1 MKKILIIIAFL
12 FISKLSF
19 SKALF
24 TVAPT
29 FPISGGKIALRQN
42 GSQTVAF
49 DLSINREYNLST
61 HDFEDVTARIE
72 FIYRTP
78 TEDKVMFTKEITSS
92 GFNGGS
98 TMVAPQEISYP
109 AYVANSKV
117 VVKLIYQGETKEVSV
132 TDCMLEVV
140 IVSPRPLAKEGD
152 FVRIYSSSPT
162 VSERGK
168 VYVAMDG
175 YYRHIVDV
183 NTLNGLF
190 TSGIQFLQVD
200 NLSDYWSTPVG
211 NPLGTNTRLV
221 KDVNNGKI
229 YFQEGNL
236 LRHIISPDVASLYHF
251 KTTNTV
257 NIPNLNGYVIG
268 EKVSL
273 KTVIEG
279 SLVRPP
285 DGKIYVIMNG
295 TARHIVDGQ
304 TYAAIFAVDPPIT
317 SVSNIDITPF
327 PLGNPIV
334 LGSRL
339 VKDIT
344 TGKIY
349 LQDGPSIL
357 RYITSPAVADRYSIN
372 LAYAQ
377 EINGLGTYSVGTSLQ

>member
-12 FISKLSF
+12 IASNVSF
-19 SKALF
+19 SKAIF
-24 TVAPT
+24 TVGPN
-29 FPISGGKIALRQN
+29 FPIVGGKIALRQN

-49 DLSINREYNLST
+49 DLSINREYNLSIN
-61 HDFEDVTARIE
+61 DFEEVNAKIE

-78 TEDKVMFTKEITSS
+78 TQDKIVFTKEITSS

-109 AYVANSKV
+109 AYVSNSKV
-117 VVKLIYQGETKEVSV
+117 VVKLTYLGEIKEVSI
-132 TDCMLEVV
+132 TDCVLEVV
-140 IVSPRPLAKEGD
+140 SPKPPAIEGY
-152 FVRIYSSSPT
+152 FLQISPNSSNI
-162 VSERGK
+162 SERGK
-168 VYVAMDG
+168 VYIAMDG
-175 YYRHIVDV
+175 YFRHIVDI

-190 TSGIQFLQVD
+190 TSDFNIPQTNYD
-200 NLSDYWSTPVG
+200 LSYHYSTPVG

-221 KDVNNGKI
+221 RDVNNGKI
-229 YFQEGNL
+229 YFQEGNV
-236 LRHIISPDVASLYHF
+236 LRHIISPDVAALYHF
-251 KTTNTV
+251 KTANAV

-268 EKVSL
+268 EKVLL

-279 SLVRPP
+279 SLVRSP
-285 DGKIYVIMNG
+285 DSKIYVIMNG

-304 TYAAIFAVDPPIT
+304 TYAAIFGADPPVT
-317 SVSNIDITPF
+317 NVSNIDITPF
-327 PLGNPIV
+327 PLGNPIS

-349 LQDGPSIL
+349 FQDGPSIL

-377 EINGLGTYSVGTSLQ
+377 EINGLGTYSVGSSLQ